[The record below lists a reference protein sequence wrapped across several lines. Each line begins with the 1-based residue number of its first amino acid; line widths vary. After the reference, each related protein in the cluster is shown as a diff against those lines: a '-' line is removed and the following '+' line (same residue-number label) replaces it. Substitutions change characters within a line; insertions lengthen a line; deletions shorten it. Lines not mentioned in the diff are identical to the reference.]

1 MIDFLLKNSV
11 SFNSSGSFGRMYP
24 NTTFG
29 PSDRDR
35 LGPKCTLISSLHHLL
50 GID

>member
-35 LGPKCTLISSLHHLL
+35 LGPKCALTTPHHPLL